1 MENNKLNEKLIAAN
15 IAVWGTLLVLSLISI
30 TLTGCGSTTGWNVSF
45 GVNPVNYVADQQGLV
60 RSNGGAIVPAKNNRE
75 GY

>member
-1 MENNKLNEKLIAAN
+1 MNNDKLNEKLIAAN
-15 IAVWGTLLVLSLISI
+15 IAVWSLVLILSAL

-60 RSNGGAIVPAKNNRE
+60 RSNGGAIMPAKNNRE